1 MRNYGQFCPVAG
13 ASEVLGERWT
23 IIIVRNL
30 LVGCHTFNG
39 IAEGAPGL
47 SRALLTKRLQ
57 ELKRAGVIDVVP
69 KPGGRGSL
77 YELTEAGRGLWTVV
91 LALQDWGLKWAE
103 LTPEHAHPGVVLWSW
118 VTGYLCTDRL
128 PRRRVLIRFEF
139 PSIPGQARRG
149 WVLMEHGTAEI
160 CEKNPGFE
168 EDLVVTVND
177 PLVFARWHLGEI
189 EWNEAL
195 RSEAIVVKGPR
206 QLARAL
212 PTWDRRVVPVPPPA
226 AARR

>member
-1 MRNYGQFCPVAG
+1 MRNYGQFCPVAR
-13 ASEVLGERWT
+13 ASEVLGERWM

-30 LVGCHTFNG
+30 LVGCRTFNE

-69 KPGGRGSL
+69 KQGGRGSL
-77 YELTEAGRGLWTVV
+77 YEPTEAGRKLWSVV
-91 LALQDWGLKWAE
+91 LALQDWGIKWTE

-118 VTGYLCTDRL
+118 VTVCLRSDRL
-128 PRRRVLIRFEF
+128 PQKRVLIRFEF
-139 PSIPGQARRG
+139 PSIRGGGQRG
-149 WVLMEHGTAEI
+149 WMLVEHGAAEI

-177 PLVFARWHLGEI
+177 PLVFARWHLGEV
-189 EWNEAL
+189 EWAEAL
-195 RSEAIVVKGPR
+195 RSGAIVVTGPR
-206 QLARAL
+206 LLARAL
-212 PTWDRRVVPVPPPA
+212 PTWDRRVAPVRASA
-226 AARR
+226 AALR